1 MRSTFHVCSSPILQ
15 YFLHFR
21 VARSLPHRVCA
32 IGKGLT
38 QAEAEDFFVHK
49 SVDKF
54 ECNSPRICTRCRCH
68 SAAKSGRTCVCASLN
83 LAARCHALHWRVA
96 LVSLMRVH
104 RIRDSPHP
112 LCPRA
117 ASSVPLPTSAPP
129 STHWR
134 TCRPPSNP
142 PRASLSAHKSAPEP
156 LAAVPARLMR
166 PYPIRSRPLMR
177 SSPSSARA
185 APPSAYRPRAEGPL
199 PPPPYRRPGRPSS
212 T

>member
-1 MRSTFHVCSSPILQ
+1 MRSTFHVCGSPILQ

-32 IGKGLT
+32 IGKGLA
-38 QAEAEDFFVHK
+38 QAEAEDFL
-49 SVDKF
+49 
-54 ECNSPRICTRCRCH
+54 CTGLWISS
-68 SAAKSGRTCVCASLN
+68 SAIRRAYVRDVSAIRQQNQEG
-83 LAARCHALHWRVA
+83 LAFALHLTLRRAV
-96 LVSLMRVH
+96 MRFTGVLPSS
-104 RIRDSPHP
+104 RSCAYTAFAIAPHP

-134 TCRPPSNP
+134 TRLPPSYP
-142 PRASLSAHKSAPEP
+142 PHASFSAHKSAPEP
-156 LAAVPARLMR
+156 LAAVPARLVR

-185 APPSAYRPRAEGPL
+185 APPSAYRPRA
-199 PPPPYRRPGRPSS
+199 
-212 T
+212 

>member
-1 MRSTFHVCSSPILQ
+1 MQ
-15 YFLHFR
+15 YFLHFCA
-21 VARSLPHRVCA
+21 VRSLPHRVCA
-32 IGKGLT
+32 IGKGLA
-38 QAEAEDFFVHK
+38 QAEVEDFFVHR

-54 ECNSPRICTRCRCH
+54 ECNSPRICTRCRRN

-83 LAARCHALHWRVA
+83 LAARCHALHWHVA
-96 LVSLMRVH
+96 LVSLLRVH

-134 TCRPPSNP
+134 TRLPPSYP
-142 PRASLSAHKSAPEP
+142 SHASFSAHKSAPEP
-156 LAAVPARLMR
+156 LAAVPARLVR

-185 APPSAYRPRAEGPL
+185 APPSAYRPRA
-199 PPPPYRRPGRPSS
+199 
-212 T
+212 